1 VAHRIN
7 GRARAMIV
15 TRSRLHAVRYHRA
28 LERYLKEQGYDHG
41 ALVAFSGTVRDGGIE
56 HTEANLNGISETQT
70 KSVRA
75 RREPV
80 PRRRQLCGGAG
91 VPCRTESAEAREGQ
105 GARPRNSSA
114 IARLSNAATRDAAA
128 LECNETPAPPH
139 LFQTGF
145 DQPLLHTMHVD
156 RKLGGVNAVQTLS
169 RLNRTPPAKDGTMQA

>member
-75 RREPV
+75 RHHTCS
-80 PRRRQLCGGAG
+80 RRASTSRSST
-91 VPCRTESAEAREGQ
+91 PCTWTG
-105 GARPRNSSA
+105 SSA
-114 IARLSNAATRDAAA
+114 A
-128 LECNETPAPPH
+128 
-139 LFQTGF
+139 
-145 DQPLLHTMHVD
+145 
-156 RKLGGVNAVQTLS
+156 
-169 RLNRTPPAKDGTMQA
+169 